1 MRLKEDGATFYC
13 LDDRSDPSF
22 AVVLVF
28 YDDGSLTQQQA
39 DTVIC
44 IVLRPPV
51 TTSLRYSGR
60 WTEEAPLFE
69 DGLMSAEEDEDDD
82 VTVEDDDLASRSIC
96 RGFALT
102 ETCTEPGQFVFM
114 ARSSWWKH
122 FS

>member
-1 MRLKEDGATFYC
+1 M
-13 LDDRSDPSF
+13 
-22 AVVLVF
+22 
-28 YDDGSLTQQQA
+28 
-39 DTVIC
+39 
-44 IVLRPPV
+44 LRPPV

-122 FS
+122 LS

>member
-1 MRLKEDGATFYC
+1 MVSLYHQICTV
-13 LDDRSDPSF
+13 LRSCEK
-22 AVVLVF
+22 
-28 YDDGSLTQQQA
+28 GSLTQQQA

-69 DGLMSAEEDEDDD
+69 DDLTSAEDAEDED
-82 VTVEDDDLASRSIC
+82 VTVDDDGDLASRSMC

-102 ETCTEPGQFVFM
+102 DTCTEPGQFVFM

-122 FS
+122 LS